1 MKLNI
6 KNTLLLAF
14 SFLAIFLLVRYVLKT
29 EEYNNQVIKVQI
41 ILKNNCELVDDAF
54 MVISSPSNKVGKFA
68 DGKTEMF
75 LKRSSKVQLAAN
87 NKYDGFHYSSIPV
100 KVEKRIILEA
110 NCDNSDRLDNIFD
123 SLRNQFKK

>member
-6 KNTLLLAF
+6 KNTLLLTF

-68 DGKTEMF
+68 DGKTEM
-75 LKRSSKVQLAAN
+75 
-87 NKYDGFHYSSIPV
+87 
-100 KVEKRIILEA
+100 
-110 NCDNSDRLDNIFD
+110 
-123 SLRNQFKK
+123 

>member
-1 MKLNI
+1 
-6 KNTLLLAF
+6 
-14 SFLAIFLLVRYVLKT
+14 
-29 EEYNNQVIKVQI
+29 
-41 ILKNNCELVDDAF
+41 
-54 MVISSPSNKVGKFA
+54 MVISSPSNKIGKFA

-87 NKYDGFHYSSIPV
+87 NKYDGFHYTSIPV
-100 KVEKRIILEA
+100 KVGKKVVLEA

>member
-1 MKLNI
+1 MKSNI

-100 KVEKRIILEA
+100 KVEKSIILEA